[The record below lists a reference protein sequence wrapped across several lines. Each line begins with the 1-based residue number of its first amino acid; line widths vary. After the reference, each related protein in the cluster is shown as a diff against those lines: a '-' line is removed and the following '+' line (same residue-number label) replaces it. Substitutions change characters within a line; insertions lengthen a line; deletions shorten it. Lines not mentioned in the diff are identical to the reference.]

1 MANDSQV
8 ATTIIINL
16 DYNYSHVQLLI
27 GNNAFVLL
35 IDMCDWKGKSNFIVM
50 QVLFIYFYRYTH
62 WMI

>member
-1 MANDSQV
+1 MTLIANDSQV

-35 IDMCDWKGKSNFIVM
+35 IDMCD
-50 QVLFIYFYRYTH
+50 
-62 WMI
+62 